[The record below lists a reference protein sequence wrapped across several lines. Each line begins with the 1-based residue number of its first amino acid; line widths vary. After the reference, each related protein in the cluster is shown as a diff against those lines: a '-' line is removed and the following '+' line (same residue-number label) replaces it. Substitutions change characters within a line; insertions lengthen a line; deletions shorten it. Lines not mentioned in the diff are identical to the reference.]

1 MATGWYVLHTYSG
14 YENKIEKTIRMM
26 LSNGEL
32 DKNVV
37 RDVKVPCEEVVEVK
51 DGKKRTQIK
60 KFLPGYILVEMD
72 FPEGEMG
79 WKHPCTRIVKIQGV
93 TGFVG
98 ALGDRKLDRKPQPL
112 TGDEARAI
120 LQKSGEIK
128 GERAVRTRQTF
139 AAGEQVKII
148 DGPFE
153 SFVGTIEE
161 VNHEKNKLKVM
172 VGIFGRNAP
181 VEVDLLQVEKV

>member
-1 MATGWYVLHTYSG
+1 M
-14 YENKIEKTIRMM
+14 IE
-26 LSNGEL
+26 SGEL
-32 DKNVV
+32 DGNVV
-37 RDVKVPCEEVVEVK
+37 RDVKVPSEEVDEVK
-51 DGKKRTQIK
+51 EGKKRTQIK
-60 KFLPGYILVEMD
+60 KILPGYILVEMD
-72 FPEGEMG
+72 LPDSEME
-79 WKHPCTRIVKIQGV
+79 WKLPCSKIRKIQGV

-98 ALGDRKLDRKPQPL
+98 TSADRKPQPL
-112 TGDEARAI
+112 SGDEARAI

-139 AAGEQVKII
+139 APGEQVKII

-153 SFVGTIEE
+153 SFVGAIEE

-172 VGIFGRNAP
+172 VGIFGRNTH

>member
-26 LSNGEL
+26 TDRGEL
-32 DKNVV
+32 EKEVV
-37 RDVKVPCEEVVEVK
+37 RDVKIPSEEVVEVR
-51 DGKKRTQIK
+51 DGKKRTQTK

-72 FPEGEMG
+72 LPIEEQQ
-79 WKHPCTRIVKIQGV
+79 WKQTISRIKKIQGV

-98 ALGDRKLDRKPQPL
+98 TPANRKPNPL
-112 TGDEARAI
+112 SGDEARSI
-120 LQKSGEIK
+120 LQKAGGIK
-128 GERAVRTRQTF
+128 GERPVRSRQSFTP
-139 AAGEQVKII
+139 GEQVKII

-153 SFVGTIEE
+153 SFTGTIED
-161 VNHEKNKLKVM
+161 VNLEKNKLKVM

-181 VEVDLLQVEKV
+181 VEVDLLQVEKL

>member
-14 YENKIEKTIRMM
+14 YENRIEKTIRMM
-26 LSNGEL
+26 TKNGEL

-37 RDVKVPCEEVVEVK
+37 REVKIPSEEVVEVK
-51 DGKKRTQIK
+51 DGKKRTHNR
-60 KFLPGYILVEMD
+60 KFLPGYILIEMD
-72 FPEGEMG
+72 LPDEETG
-79 WKHPCTRIVKIQGV
+79 WKLPCSKIKKIQGV

-98 ALGDRKLDRKPQPL
+98 TPADRKPQPL

-128 GERAVRTRQTF
+128 GERTVRTRQSFTP
-139 AAGEQVKII
+139 GEMVKII

-153 SFVGTIEE
+153 SFTGTIDD
-161 VNHEKNKLKVM
+161 VNQEKSKLKVM
-172 VGIFGRNAP
+172 VGIFGRNTS
-181 VEVDLLQVEKV
+181 VEVDLLQVEKI

>member
-26 LSNGEL
+26 TDNGEL
-32 DKNVV
+32 DKEVV
-37 RDVKVPCEEVVEVK
+37 RDVKVPSEEVVEVK
-51 DGKKRTQIK
+51 DGKKRTQTR

-72 FPEGEMG
+72 LPDGME
-79 WKHPCTRIVKIQGV
+79 WKATCAKIKKIGGV

-98 ALGDRKLDRKPQPL
+98 TPADRKPQPL
-112 TGDEARAI
+112 TGDEARSI

-128 GERAVRTRQTF
+128 GERPARARQSF

-148 DGPFE
+148 EGPFE
-153 SFVGTIEE
+153 SFTGTIEE
-161 VNHEKNKLKVM
+161 VNQEKNKLKVM
-172 VGIFGRNAP
+172 VGIFGRNTP
-181 VEVDLLQVEKV
+181 VEVDLLQVEKM

>member
-26 LSNGEL
+26 TGNGEL

-37 RDVKVPCEEVVEVK
+37 RDVKVPSEEVVEVK
-51 DGKKRTQIK
+51 DGKKRTQTR

-72 FPEGEMG
+72 LPDAEMG
-79 WKHPCTRIVKIQGV
+79 WKAPCSKIKKIQGV

-98 ALGDRKLDRKPQPL
+98 TPSDRKPQPL

-128 GERAVRTRQTF
+128 GERTVRTRQTF
-139 AAGEQVKII
+139 VAGEQVKII

-161 VNHEKNKLKVM
+161 VNQEKNKLKVM